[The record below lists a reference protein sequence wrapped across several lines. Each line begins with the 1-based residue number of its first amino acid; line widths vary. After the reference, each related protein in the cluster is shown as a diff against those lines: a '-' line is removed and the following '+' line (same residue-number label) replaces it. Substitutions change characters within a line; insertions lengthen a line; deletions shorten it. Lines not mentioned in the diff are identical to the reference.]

1 MDENLDC
8 LLHDELEGLFAPP
21 GETGA
26 GRRGAVRRAAA
37 WPALGSASAARPTPG
52 SAPASAASA
61 TPHSDVARL
70 LARRLHDPKVFA
82 ALARLLETR

>member
-1 MDENLDC
+1 MDENLDY

-26 GRRGAVRRAAA
+26 GRRGAARRAAA
-37 WPALGSASAARPTPG
+37 WPALGSGSGAR
-52 SAPASAASA
+52 PASAPTPTLAAPA

-70 LARRLHDPKVFA
+70 LAQRLHDPKVFA

>member
-1 MDENLDC
+1 MDENLDY

-26 GRRGAVRRAAA
+26 GRRGAVRRAAP
-37 WPALGSASAARPTPG
+37 WPVSGSGSGARP
-52 SAPASAASA
+52 APASAP
-61 TPHSDVARL
+61 TMPHSDVARL
-70 LARRLHDPKVFA
+70 LAQRLHDPKVFA